1 MDFDWKKIIGTAAPM
16 LATALGGPLAGIAV
30 STIGNAMG
38 LGDQPTDDAIA
49 AAIAGKDPDAILK
62 LKQAE
67 NDFSAKMAELGFKNE
82 ADLAKIAAD
91 DRASA
96 RQREVETHDWTPRAL
111 AFVVTFGFFSVLAAM
126 IWAPLPDGVKE
137 PLLILLGS
145 LGTAWTTI
153 MAYYFG
159 STAGG
164 QKKSDLLAK
173 ATIPPG
179 K

>member
-30 STIGNAMG
+30 STIGNALG
-38 LGDQPTDDAIA
+38 LGDAPTDDAIT

-67 NDFSAKMAELGFKNE
+67 QEFAARMAELGFKNE

-96 RQREVETHDWTPRAL
+96 RQREAEVHDWTPRVL
-111 AFVVTFGFFSVLAAM
+111 GYGLVTAFIGMAFGVLFGKLQADTVLA
-126 IWAPLPDGVKE
+126 
-137 PLLILLGS
+137 
-145 LGTAWTTI
+145 GTVIGYLSAKTEQVI
-153 MAYYFG
+153 AYYFG

-173 ATIPPG
+173 ASMPPG